1 MVKKYKDMNSKD
13 VTVIVPI
20 HDVTKDF
27 GVWFDKSILS
37 IEQSRVKPGKLL
49 LVCSDTT
56 TIKEYMSGWDKKPSD
71 VDVSIVYN
79 GDKTS
84 YCGHINFGVDVC
96 ETEWFSVLE
105 YDDEYS
111 NIWFKQFDEYVK
123 YYTEVD
129 LFLPLVVD
137 TDENGRFIGFTN
149 ESLWAVGFAEDLGH
163 LDNNTLL
170 RYQNFQVS
178 GMIMKKDSFVN
189 IGGMKDS
196 MRLTFNYEFLLRA
209 TYNDVVIMTIP
220 KVGYKHTN
228 QRVNSLFWEYK
239 FNQDV
244 ILSEDEAKFWMDVAK
259 KEYFFTND
267 RAVEYTDK

>member
-37 IEQSRVKPGKLL
+37 IEQSRIKPGKLL
-49 LVCSDTT
+49 LVCSDTA
-56 TIKEYMSGWDKKPSD
+56 TIKEYMSGWDNKPSD
-71 VDVSIVYN
+71 VDVDIIYN

-84 YCGHINFGVDVC
+84 YCGHINFGVDSC
-96 ETEWFSVLE
+96 ETEWFSILE

-111 NIWFKQFDEYVK
+111 NIWFKQFNEYVAH
-123 YYTEVD
+123 YTEVD
-129 LFLPLVVD
+129 LFFPLVVD

-149 ESLWAVGFAEDLGH
+149 EALWAVGFSEELGH

-178 GMIMKKDSFVN
+178 GMIMKKDSFTN

-196 MRLTFNYEFLLRA
+196 IKLTFNYEFLLRA

-228 QRVNSLFWEYK
+228 QRVNSLFWNYK
-239 FNQDV
+239 FNQDMT
-244 ILSEDEAKFWMDVAK
+244 LGDEEAKFWMDIAK

-267 RAVEYTDK
+267 RAVEYTDR

>member
-1 MVKKYKDMNSKD
+1 
-13 VTVIVPI
+13 
-20 HDVTKDF
+20 
-27 GVWFDKSILS
+27 
-37 IEQSRVKPGKLL
+37 
-49 LVCSDTT
+49 
-56 TIKEYMSGWDKKPSD
+56 MSGWDNKPSD
-71 VDVSIVYN
+71 VDVDIIYN

-84 YCGHINFGVDVC
+84 YCGHINFGVDSC
-96 ETEWFSVLE
+96 ETEWFSILE

-111 NIWFKQFDEYVK
+111 NIWFKQFNEYVAH
-123 YYTEVD
+123 YTEVD
-129 LFLPLVVD
+129 LFFPLVVD

-149 ESLWAVGFAEDLGH
+149 EALWAVGFSEELGH

-178 GMIMKKDSFVN
+178 GMIMKKDSFTN

-196 MRLTFNYEFLLRA
+196 MKLTFNYEFLLRA

-228 QRVNSLFWEYK
+228 QRVNSLFWNYK
-239 FNQDV
+239 FNQDMT
-244 ILSEDEAKFWMDVAK
+244 LGDEEAKFWMDVAK

-267 RAVEYTDK
+267 RAVEYTDR